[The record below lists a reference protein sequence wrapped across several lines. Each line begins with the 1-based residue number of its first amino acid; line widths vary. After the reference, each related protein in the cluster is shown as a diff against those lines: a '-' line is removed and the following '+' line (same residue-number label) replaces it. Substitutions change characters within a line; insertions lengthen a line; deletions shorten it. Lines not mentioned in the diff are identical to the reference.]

1 MRVLRLSKEKMYAV
15 VTYDISSTKKRNKI
29 VALLESYG
37 FRVQKSV
44 FEIELTES
52 QYFSL
57 KKQLNKI
64 LEYGHKKW
72 TNIDKRFVISEESQ
86 RWKDDSIKFYILSKV
101 GEWNLDNRID
111 GLWVGYKKIHFEDV
125 MIL

>member
-52 QYFSL
+52 QYFAL

-72 TNIDKRFVISEESQ
+72 TNVGKKLVISEESQ
-86 RWKDDSIKFYILSKV
+86 WWEDDSIKFYILSKV

-111 GLWVGYKKIHFEDV
+111 GLWAGYKKIHFEDV

>member
-1 MRVLRLSKEKMYAV
+1 MSMRVLRLSKEKMYAV

-72 TNIDKRFVISEESQ
+72 TNIDKKFVISEESQ

-101 GEWNLDNRID
+101 GE
-111 GLWVGYKKIHFEDV
+111 
-125 MIL
+125 